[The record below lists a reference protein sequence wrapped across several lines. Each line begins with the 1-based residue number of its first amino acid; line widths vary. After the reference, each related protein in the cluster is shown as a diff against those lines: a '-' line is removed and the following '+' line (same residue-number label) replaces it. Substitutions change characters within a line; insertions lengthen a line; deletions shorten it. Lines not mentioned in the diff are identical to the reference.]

1 MVSSPQDSPGP
12 RGQHVDVLVVGAGF
26 SGLYLLHRLRGAGF
40 NVRVLDKAA
49 DIGGTWYWNRYP
61 GARCDVESMQYAF
74 SFCPELEQEW
84 VWTEKYATQPE
95 ILHYANHVADRFDL
109 RPDIQLN
116 TTVLSATYDEDH
128 QRWSVELDGG
138 GQMSADFCVMATGC
152 LSTTNT
158 PDFNGLDTFTGPVY
172 HTGQWPHEEVDFS
185 GQRVGIIGTGSSA
198 VQTVGAVVEE
208 VESLSLFQ
216 RTAQWV
222 LPQDNPPYT
231 DEEKAAFRA
240 DPDSQRRL
248 RDEISELFAD
258 GFANAVVDA
267 ESPVL
272 ARIAEL
278 CQANL
283 DSVVDK
289 ELRER
294 LTPDHRVA
302 CKRLVI
308 SENFYEAIQ
317 HPNARLVT
325 NKIDR
330 IVSDGVLTSDGEVHQ
345 LDVLVLATGFQVDRF
360 MRPMEIVGPVGTR
373 LSEAWAD
380 RPTAYLSMAIP
391 GLPNLFML
399 NGPNGP
405 VGNFSL
411 IEVAE
416 LQMEYALQLVDQI
429 ANGSYRLIE
438 PTPGAT
444 KAEEEARTEAAG
456 RTVWATGCNSWY
468 LDDRGVPMVWPWTF
482 REFQRRMAAPDLDHY
497 TLTE

>member
-1 MVSSPQDSPGP
+1 MPEETRPLRFV
-12 RGQHVDVLVVGAGF
+12 VVGAGMA
-26 SGLYLLHRLRGAGF
+26 GILAAVRLRERGF
-40 NVRVLDKAA
+40 DDIAIYEKAA
-49 DIGGTWYWNRYP
+49 RLGGTWRENTYP
-61 GARCDVESMQYAF
+61 GVACDVPSILYSYSFAPNPEWSHRF
-74 SFCPELEQEW
+74 SSGSEIQSYLEDVARHHDIERSITYGEEVVCAEHDGDRWHLLTASGRTDVADVIIAATGVFHQPFLPELEGLGDFAGNLVHTAQWAES
-84 VWTEKYATQPE
+84 VP
-95 ILHYANHVADRFDL
+95 VAGRRL
-109 RPDIQLN
+109 
-116 TTVLSATYDEDH
+116 
-128 QRWSVELDGG
+128 
-138 GQMSADFCVMATGC
+138 
-152 LSTTNT
+152 
-158 PDFNGLDTFTGPVY
+158 
-172 HTGQWPHEEVDFS
+172 
-185 GQRVGIIGTGSSA
+185 GIIGTGSSA